1 MLRFINVV
9 YQGFMP
15 LLQER
20 LIFNSDANWK
30 IHIESIITSE
40 KKTTLK
46 CFHKLKYRLNRN
58 KFRNA
63 IPIFD

>member
-9 YQGFMP
+9 YQGFVP

-40 KKTTLK
+40 KN
-46 CFHKLKYRLNRN
+46 HLNAFIN
-58 KFRNA
+58 LN
-63 IPIFD
+63 ID